1 MDEMTSPLTLTALHK
16 EHQAAGAKMVP
27 YAGFEMPVSY
37 AGLVIE
43 HNAVR
48 EACGMFDVSHMGE
61 FRVRGA
67 QALDLIQHVTS
78 NDASKLAPGKV
89 QYSCMPNGQGGIV
102 DDLLVYCIAEDE
114 YMLVVNASNR
124 LKDFQWIHDHNSFD
138 AVVTDESD
146 AWSLIALQGPDAASV
161 LAPLNSGP
169 DIAAMGYYTFDFGT
183 VCGRPCLIS
192 ATGYTGAGG
201 FELYLKNDDAA
212 PVWQALMDANVQPC
226 GLGARD
232 TLRLEAGFCLYGND
246 IDDSTSSIAAGLGWI
261 TKFTKPFIDSER
273 LQAEKES
280 GSPELLRGLVI
291 TERGIPR
298 TGYTIENADSE
309 TIGRV
314 TSGTSSPTLG
324 HSIAMGYITSSEAHL
339 GNTVFVRIRKNAIPA
354 EVVRPG
360 FLKK

>member
-1 MDEMTSPLTLTALHK
+1 MDQMTSPLIQTALHS
-16 EHQAAGAKMVP
+16 EHLAVGAKMVS

-61 FRVRGA
+61 FRVKGF
-67 QALDLIQHVTS
+67 QALDLIQHITT
-78 NDASKLAPGKV
+78 NDASKLIPGKV
-89 QYSCMPNGQGGIV
+89 QYSCMPNGRGGIV
-102 DDLLVYCIAEDE
+102 DDLLVYCIADDE
-114 YMLVVNASNR
+114 FMLVVNASNR
-124 LKDFQWIHDHNSFD
+124 VKDFHWIHANNSFD

-146 AWSLIALQGPDAASV
+146 SWSLIALQGPDAAAA
-161 LAPLNSGP
+161 LAPLSS
-169 DIAAMGYYTFDFGT
+169 DAVQDMGYYTFDFGT

-201 FELYLKNDDAA
+201 FELYLKNDDASA
-212 PVWQALMDANVQPC
+212 VWKALIEAQVQPC

-232 TLRLEAGFCLYGND
+232 TLRLEAGFCLYGNE
-246 IDDSTSSIAAGLGWI
+246 INESTSPISAGLGWI
-261 TKFTKPFIDSER
+261 TKFTKPFIDSAR

-280 GSPELLRGLVI
+280 GPSELLRGLVI
-291 TERGIPR
+291 TDRGIPR
-298 TGYTIENADSE
+298 TGYNIENANGK
-309 TIGRV
+309 TIGRI

-324 HSIAMGYITSSEAHL
+324 HSIAMGYIAKEEAQI
-339 GNTVFVRIRKNAIPA
+339 GDKVFVRIRKNAVPA

-360 FLKK
+360 FLNK